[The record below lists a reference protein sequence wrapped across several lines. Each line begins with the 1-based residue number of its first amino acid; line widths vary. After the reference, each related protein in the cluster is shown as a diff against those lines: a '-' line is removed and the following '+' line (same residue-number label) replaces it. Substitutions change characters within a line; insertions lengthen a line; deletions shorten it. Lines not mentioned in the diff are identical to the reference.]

1 MIPLPPAAGA
11 VFVAALG
18 LAIGSF
24 LNVVIYRL
32 PRGLSLAFPPS
43 HCPACRTPIRW
54 YDNVPVLGWIALG
67 GRCRACR
74 AAIPVKYPLVEAATA
89 AVFVLLWW
97 QLGWQPL
104 LAVRLAFAAA
114 LVALFM
120 IDLEHQILPNP
131 ITLGGIVSGVAASV
145 FLPPGLVSSLLG
157 VAVGG
162 GLLWIVAEGYFRWR
176 GIDGLGM
183 GDVKMLAMVGA
194 VLGWP
199 AALLTLVF
207 GSIAGALL
215 GVALIAARR
224 GTMQLKLPFG
234 TFLAVGALV
243 AAVWGE
249 PIIAWYLGLQ
259 P

>member
-1 MIPLPPAAGA
+1 MIAPPPAMSL
-11 VFVAALG
+11 VFMAILG

-24 LNVVIYRL
+24 LNVAIYRL

-43 HCPACRTPIRW
+43 HCPACRAPIKW
-54 YDNVPVLGWIALG
+54 YDNVPVAGWLALG

-74 AAIPVKYPLVEAATA
+74 ARIPVKYPLVEAVTA
-89 AVFVLLWW
+89 ALFVLLWW
-97 QLGWQPL
+97 QLGWTPL
-104 LAVRLAFAAA
+104 LAVRLVFAAA
-114 LVALFM
+114 LVVLFM

-131 ITLGGIVSGVAASV
+131 ITLGGIVLGVAASV
-145 FLPPGLVSSLLG
+145 FLPPGLTSSLVG
-157 VAVGG
+157 VVVGG
-162 GLLWIVAEGYFRWR
+162 GLLWVVAEGYFRWR

-207 GSIAGALL
+207 GSITGALL
-215 GVALIAARR
+215 GVALIATGR
-224 GTMQLKLPFG
+224 GSMQLKLPFG

-249 PIIAWYLGLQ
+249 PIITWYLGFQ